1 MASSVDLGFGL
12 PGAPAPD
19 DVTAMMPLL
28 ARLIQVR
35 RGEERLALLGS
46 GFFLLV
52 QAAQVLA
59 INAGDTLLFDR
70 FGVEIL
76 PTLFI
81 LLGAATLITT
91 TAYAAVLGR
100 PDRVRLSLGILAGL
114 AMAAAVGWAATFS
127 SDPDVYPWVW
137 LGISLVNAVLGTL
150 IWVLAGEVCD
160 ARQAK
165 RLFALFASAGILG
178 GVLAGFLTGPLA
190 RALGTQTLLLV
201 HAALILGAVAVGSL
215 LSRLSIRPALRMSRA
230 RSPIADL
237 RWAHRLVVSNPTMR
251 LTAIAAVIFSILFFS
266 VSYPFN
272 VEVAGAFP
280 DEARLAGFLGIF
292 GGIVTGVTFVVSL
305 FFASRVYAR
314 IGVIGALLLL
324 PIAYLAGFALWSVR
338 LDLTTAVLFRFVQL
352 VLLGGVAGTAFSALF
367 NVVPADQ
374 RAQVRAY
381 QSGPPAQLGVILSGV
396 LLLLGQQG
404 LTLSQTLALGLIFSA
419 VCAALIWRMRLTY
432 GASLV
437 AALRLGLTDVFTA
450 NDSPFQAVRRDSQS
464 VRVAMRSL
472 ADPRPSIRRL
482 SLTLLGELEAVE
494 AVEAIASRREDSA
507 AEVRAAAVQALG
519 RIPSEA
525 AAQAATRFLSDG
537 DDDVRAAAVEVS
549 RISGAALEAA
559 AADPSPRVRA
569 AAAVALAKGGDL
581 ARARAIL
588 QALLSDASVESRLA
602 GLWLCSEVEDASAS
616 PALIAAL
623 QDGPRRLRLE
633 AAKALRRAPSP
644 EGRIALMAALDDF
657 DAPVRRAAGQSLR
670 AIGEVET
677 LLPVL
682 NGGSVRAQEEVITA
696 LAGRPGRARQA
707 VLDWSARQMADAGKL
722 RAWTSSLSASEPSAA
737 LNGLRTSLNL
747 AQEKVEQR
755 VLHGLGSAGS
765 ADTIR
770 TVGRGLRSQ
779 DRDLRSQA
787 VEALESIADRQV
799 SRGLVR
805 LLEADAAPATPQA
818 AAQALAELIH
828 HSRPWFRALAFR
840 AWAEQNRDAWA
851 ESARLAGDDPSPIVR
866 QAVWRPERSISGDD
880 TMETGQT
887 LGIVERVLFLREVPI
902 FRLLEP
908 EDLERIADLA
918 RERLD
923 HVGEY
928 LCREGELGDELFVLV
943 EGEVEVS
950 KQVDGAPRVLRTLCS
965 GEHLGE
971 LAILREQPRSA
982 SVRARIDT
990 RTLVLGGEALRS
1002 ILEDRPQ
1009 VGLAMLAS
1017 LAEQMSSLS

>member
-1 MASSVDLGFGL
+1 MRRFLTG
-12 PGAPAPD
+12 
-19 DVTAMMPLL
+19 
-28 ARLIQVR
+28 LIQVR
-35 RGEERLALLGS
+35 PGEGRLALLGS

-52 QAAQVLA
+52 QAAQVFA
-59 INAGDTLLFDR
+59 MNAGDTLLFDR
-70 FGVEIL
+70 FGVQIL
-76 PTLFI
+76 PRLFI
-81 LLGAATLITT
+81 LLGAATLVTT

-100 PDRVRLSLGILAGL
+100 PGRVRLSLWILAGL
-114 AMAAAVGWAATFS
+114 ALAAAVGWAVTFS
-127 SDPDVYPWVW
+127 SDPDVYPWLW
-137 LGISLVNAVLGTL
+137 LGISLINAVVGTMV
-150 IWVLAGEVCD
+150 WVLAGEVCD

-190 RALGTQTLLLV
+190 RALGTESLLLV
-201 HAALILGAVAVGSL
+201 NGVLILGAVPIGSV
-215 LSRLSIRPALRMSRA
+215 LSHGSTRPASRRSRA
-230 RSPIADL
+230 PSPFAEL
-237 RWAHRLVVSNPTMR
+237 RKAHRLVVSNPTMR
-251 LTAIAAVIFSILFFS
+251 LTAISAVLFSILFFS

-280 DEARLAGFLGIF
+280 DEAQLAGFLGIF
-292 GGIVTGVTFVVSL
+292 GGVVTGVTFVVSL

-381 QSGPPAQLGVILSGV
+381 QSGPPAQLGVVLSGV

-419 VCAALIWRMRLTY
+419 VCAYLIWRMRLTY

-437 AALRLGLTDVFTA
+437 AALRQGITEVFTA
-450 NDSPFQAVRRDSQS
+450 SDSPFQTLRRDSQS

-482 SLTLLGELEAVE
+482 SLTLLGELEAVQ
-494 AVEAIASRREDSA
+494 AVEAIASRRADPA
-507 AEVRAAAVQALG
+507 VEVRAAAVHALG
-519 RIPSEA
+519 RIPSDA
-525 AAQAATRFLSDG
+525 AAQAAAAFLSDP
-537 DDDVRAAAVEVS
+537 DDGVRAEAVVAS
-549 RISGAALEAA
+549 RVSGAALETA
-559 AADPSPRVRA
+559 AADPSPRVQA
-569 AAAVALAKGGDL
+569 GAAVAMAKAGELG
-581 ARARAIL
+581 RARAIL
-588 QALLSDASVESRLA
+588 EGLLSDASVESRLA
-602 GLWLCSEVEDASAS
+602 GLRACSEVDGVSAS

-623 QDGPRRLRLE
+623 QDGPRPLRLE
-633 AAKALRRAPSP
+633 AAKALRRAASP
-644 EGRIALMAALDDF
+644 EARTALLAALDDPG
-657 DAPVRRAAGQSLR
+657 APVRRAAGQSLR

-696 LAGRPGRARQA
+696 LAGRPGAARQA
-707 VLDWSARQMADAGKL
+707 VLEWSARQMADAEQL
-722 RAWTSSLSASEPSAA
+722 RAWTSSLSASEHSAA
-737 LNGLRTSLNL
+737 LDGLRTTL
-747 AQEKVEQR
+747 AVAEEKVEQR

-765 ADTIR
+765 TEVIR
-770 TVGRGLRSQ
+770 TVGRGLRSK

-787 VEALESIADRQV
+787 IEALESIADRHV
-799 SRGLVR
+799 SRGLIR
-805 LLEADAAPATPQA
+805 LLEADAGPATPQA
-818 AAQALAELIH
+818 AAQALAELTH
-828 HSRPWFRALAFR
+828 HPRPWFRALAFR
-840 AWAEQNRDAWA
+840 AQAEQNRGASA
-851 ESARLAGDDPSPIVR
+851 ESARLAADDPSPIVR

-887 LGIVERVLFLREVPI
+887 LGIVERVLFLREVSI

-908 EDLERIADLA
+908 EDLEQIADLA
-918 RERLD
+918 QERLYP
-923 HVGEY
+923 VGEY

-950 KQVDGAPRVLRTLCS
+950 KQVDGAPHLLRILRS

-982 SVRARIDT
+982 SVRALIDA
-990 RTLVLGGEALRS
+990 RTLVLGGQELRT